1 MLIKT
6 VSTEI
11 NVIRVEQGL
20 PELPVDRSTRLQDL
34 GFDSLMYTV
43 LVTRLEQRL
52 GAEALER
59 GDDEFALPSTVGDL
73 ADLFGSTDRG

>member
-1 MLIKT
+1 MLINT

-11 NVIRVEQGL
+11 NVIRAERGL
-20 PELPVDRSTRLQDL
+20 SALPVDSSTRLQDL

-52 GAEALER
+52 GAEALDR
-59 GDDEFALPSTVGDL
+59 VDDEFALPSTVGDL
-73 ADLFGSTDRG
+73 ADLFGSADRR